1 MKQVPIFIAATLIVV
16 MEITLISTVWV
27 FAPSVMHNP
36 AGYLINQ
43 ALFYA
48 FFAAL
53 VTGIIMLVVGLPA
66 YLFLDYKGKSSQS
79 NLALVGAIIPVIIFF
94 MIMLVT
100 SSDGNG
106 TYSSGQN
113 YYGTY
118 REMVVDNERTL
129 WGWISVIEQFIT
141 YSIYGL
147 IGAITFGKAVSIIK
161 ARCKNA

>member
-1 MKQVPIFIAATLIVV
+1 MKQASIFIAATLIVV
-16 MEITLISTVWV
+16 MEITLISTIWT
-27 FAPSVMHNP
+27 FAPSVIHNP

-53 VTGIIMLVVGLPA
+53 VTGIIMFVVGLPA
-66 YLFLDYKGKSSQS
+66 YYILDYKGKSSQS
-79 NLALVGAIIPVIIFF
+79 NLALIGAIIPLVIFF
-94 MIMLVT
+94 VIMLIT
-100 SSDGNG
+100 SSSGNG

-129 WGWISVIEQFIT
+129 WGWISVIEQYIT

-147 IGAITFGKAVSIIK
+147 IGAITFGKAVSAIK
-161 ARCKNA
+161 SRCKNA

>member
-1 MKQVPIFIAATLIVV
+1 MVI
-16 MEITLISTVWV
+16 EITLISTVWA
-27 FAPSVMHNP
+27 FAPSVIHDS

-53 VTGIIMLVVGLPA
+53 VTGIIMLVVGLPT
-66 YLFLDYKGKSSQS
+66 YFVLDYKGKSSQS
-79 NLALVGAIIPVIIFF
+79 NLALVGAIVPVVILVV
-94 MIMLVT
+94 IMWVT
-100 SSDGNG
+100 SSGGNG

-118 REMVVDNERTL
+118 REMIVNNERTL
-129 WGWISVIEQFIT
+129 WGWISVIEQFMT

-147 IGAITFGKAVSIIK
+147 IGAITFGKVISVMK
-161 ARCKNA
+161 TRYKNA

>member
-1 MKQVPIFIAATLIVV
+1 MKQVSIFIAATLIVV
-16 MEITLISTVWV
+16 MEITLIATIWT
-27 FAPSVMHNP
+27 FAPLVMYNP

-53 VTGIIMLVVGLPA
+53 ATGIIMLIAGLPA
-66 YLFLDYKGKSSQS
+66 YCFLDYKGKSSQS
-79 NLALVGAIIPVIIFF
+79 NLALVGAIIPIVIYFVIVL
-94 MIMLVT
+94 MT

-106 TYSSGQN
+106 TYSFGQN

-118 REMVVDNERTL
+118 REMVIDSERTL

-141 YSIYGL
+141 FSIYGL
-147 IGAITFGKAVSIIK
+147 IGAVTFGKAVAAIK
-161 ARCKNA
+161 PRCKNA

>member
-1 MKQVPIFIAATLIVV
+1 MKQVSIFIAATLIVV
-16 MEITLISTVWV
+16 IEITLISTVWM

-53 VTGIIMLVVGLPA
+53 VTGIIMLLFGLPVYFA
-66 YLFLDYKGKSSQS
+66 LDYKGKSSQS
-79 NLALVGAIIPVIIFF
+79 NLALAGAIIPIVIFF
-94 MIMLVT
+94 VIMLVT
-100 SSDGNG
+100 SSGENG

-118 REMVVDNERTL
+118 RKMVVDNERTV
-129 WGWISVIEQFIT
+129 WGWVSVIEQFFT
-141 YSIYGL
+141 YSIYGV
-147 IGAITFGKAVSIIK
+147 IGAVTFGKAVSVIK
-161 ARCKNA
+161 IRCKNA

>member
-1 MKQVPIFIAATLIVV
+1 MKQVPIFIAAILIVV
-16 MEITLISTVWV
+16 IEITLISTVWV
-27 FAPSVMHNP
+27 FAPSVMHDP

-48 FFAAL
+48 FFVAL
-53 VTGIIMLVVGLPA
+53 VTGIIVLVVGLPT
-66 YLFLDYKGKSSQS
+66 YFFLDYKGKSSQA
-79 NLALVGAIIPVIIFF
+79 NLALVGAIIPVVILSL
-94 MIMLVT
+94 IMWVT
-100 SSDGNG
+100 SYSGNA

-118 REMVVDNERTL
+118 REMIINNERTL

-147 IGAITFGKAVSIIK
+147 IGAITFGKAVSVMR
-161 ARCKNA
+161 AQYKNA